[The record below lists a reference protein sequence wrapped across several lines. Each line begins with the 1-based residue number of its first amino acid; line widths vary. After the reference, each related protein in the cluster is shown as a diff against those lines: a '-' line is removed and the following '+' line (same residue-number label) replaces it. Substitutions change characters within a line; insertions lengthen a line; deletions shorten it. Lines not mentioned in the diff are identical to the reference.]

1 MHFELAYGKGRLG
14 LDLPGSAAV
23 TVVEPTYLP
32 GLPDPVAAV
41 RAALAAPIAALAAPV
56 AAQPLAE
63 LARPGM
69 RVGLIFSDITR
80 ATPHEVILP
89 PILDALA
96 QAGVPREDITLFE
109 ALGTHR
115 RNSEAELAG
124 MLGEELARTFR
135 IVQNDAFDPATQAYA
150 GRSSR
155 GHEIW
160 LNREMLECDLRILTG
175 FIEPHFFAGFS
186 GGGKA
191 IMPGMA
197 GLRTVL
203 GNHDAGMISHPN
215 ATWGVT
221 EGNPIWEEVVEVAL
235 AAGPLFLVN
244 VTMNR
249 DRQVTGVFAGDLLP
263 AHAAGCEF
271 ARRTAMTP
279 VPHPFDIV
287 ITTNSGYPLDQNLY
301 QAVKGM
307 SAAAQI
313 VKPGGAIIIAAEC
326 ADGIPDHGKY
336 GELLRGAE
344 SPAALLETINQP
356 GFLEQDQWE
365 AQIHAQILLKAEVYV
380 RTDNLTRAQIES
392 ALLKPCVRIE
402 DTVAGLLA
410 RYDKASAADRGF
422 ALADRGSE
430 TSATDRGSA
439 ASICVLPEGPQ
450 TIPFVGIRTQER

>member
-1 MHFELAYGKGRLG
+1 MHFELAYGKGSLG
-14 LDLPGSAAV
+14 LDLPDDAAV
-23 TVVEPTYLP
+23 TVVEPAYVP
-32 GLPDPVAAV
+32 GLPDQAAAV
-41 RAALAAPIAALAAPV
+41 RASLAAPIAA
-56 AAQPLAE
+56 QPLAQ
-63 LARPGM
+63 LVRPGM
-69 RVGLIFSDITR
+69 RVGVIFSDITR

-115 RNSEAELAG
+115 RNSEAELIA
-124 MLGEELARTFR
+124 MLGERLVRTYR
-135 IVQNDAFDPATQAYA
+135 IVQNDAFDPATQSYA
-150 GRSSR
+150 GLSSR

-160 LNREMLECDLRILTG
+160 LNRELLECDLKILTG

-203 GNHDAGMISHPN
+203 GNHDAGMIADPR

-221 EGNPIWEEVVEVAL
+221 EGNPIWEEIVEVAL
-235 AAGPLFLVN
+235 SAGPVFLVN

-249 DRQVTGVFAGDLLP
+249 DRQVTGVFTGDLRQ
-263 AHAAGCEF
+263 AHAAGCAF
-271 ARRTAMTP
+271 ARQSAMTP
-279 VPHPFDIV
+279 VPHAFDIV

-307 SAAAQI
+307 SAASQV

-326 ADGIPDHGKY
+326 ADGVPDHGLY

-344 SPAALLETINQP
+344 SPETLLAAINRP
-356 GFLEQDQWE
+356 GFLEQDQWQ
-365 AQIHAQILLKAEVYV
+365 AQIQAQILLKAEVYV
-380 RTDNLTRAQIES
+380 RADGLAPAQIEA
-392 ALLKPCVRIE
+392 ALLRPCSRIE
-402 DTVAGLLA
+402 DAVAALRA
-410 RYDKASAADRGF
+410 RHGA
-422 ALADRGSE
+422 
-430 TSATDRGSA
+430 A

-450 TIPFVGIRTQER
+450 TIPFVGVKTQETRPHAPRT

>member
-1 MHFELAYGKGRLG
+1 VHFELAYGKGSLD
-14 LDLPGSAAV
+14 LDLPDSAAV
-23 TVVEPTYLP
+23 TVVEPAYVP
-32 GLPDPVAAV
+32 GLVDQAAAV
-41 RAALAAPIAALAAPV
+41 RAALGAPIASR
-56 AAQPLAE
+56 PLAE

-69 RVGLIFSDITR
+69 RVGVIFSDITR

-96 QAGVPREDITLFE
+96 AAGVPQGDITLFE

-115 RNSEAELAG
+115 RNSEAELAA

-135 IVQNDAFDPATQAYA
+135 IVQNDAFDPSTQSYA

-155 GHEIW
+155 GHDIW
-160 LNREMLECDLRILTG
+160 LNREMLACDLKILTG

-221 EGNPIWEEVVEVAL
+221 AGNPIWEEVVEVAQ
-235 AAGPLFLVN
+235 AAGQLFLVN

-249 DRQVTGVFAGDLLP
+249 DRQVTGVFAGNLLP

-336 GELLRGAE
+336 GELLRGAK
-344 SPAALLETINQP
+344 SPAALLETISQP
-356 GFLEQDQWE
+356 GFLEQDQWQ
-365 AQIHAQILLKAEVYV
+365 AQIQAQILLKAEVYI

-402 DTVAGLLA
+402 DTVAELLA
-410 RYDKASAADRGF
+410 RYRAGASTTY
-422 ALADRGSE
+422 RGS
-430 TSATDRGSA
+430 